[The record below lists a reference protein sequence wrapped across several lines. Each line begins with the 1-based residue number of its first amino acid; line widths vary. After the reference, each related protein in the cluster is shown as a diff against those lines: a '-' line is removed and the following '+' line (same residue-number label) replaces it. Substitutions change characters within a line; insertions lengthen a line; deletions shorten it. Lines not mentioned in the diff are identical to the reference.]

1 MNIKELREE
10 IIRNAMLRVAEAKMY
25 PTDPRVKVPGD
36 MVLFNIGQFKE
47 PDGSVRPEIYRLGWL
62 YAINHMPYDPF
73 EDMIED
79 YYEYRDT
86 SHFIISRSDLIIVAM
101 ASIAEQS
108 LITVELAY
116 VDGADNYDNDIMVK
130 ANKRDTVMSLRALIE
145 NEYLLMQSKYTGR
158 DEVIL
163 EVYDK
168 IFPTPQRPGTFA
180 AFASTIKNVVA
191 KSFR

>member
-36 MVLFNIGQFKE
+36 VVLFNIGQFKE
-47 PDGSVRPEIYRLGWL
+47 PDGSVRLDIYRLGWL
-62 YAINHMPYDPF
+62 YAINHMPYELF

-86 SHFIISRSDLIIVAM
+86 SHFIINRSDLIIVAM

-116 VDGADNYDNDIMVK
+116 VDGAENYDNDIMVK
-130 ANKRDTVMSLRALIE
+130 ANKRDTAMSLRALIE

-168 IFPTPQRPGTFA
+168 IFPTPQRAGTFA

>member
-10 IIRNAMLRVAEAKMY
+10 IIKNAMMRVTEAKMY
-25 PTDPRVKVPGD
+25 PTDPRVKLPGD
-36 MVLFNIGQFKE
+36 IVLFNIGQFKE
-47 PDGSVRPEIYRLGWL
+47 PDGSIRPDIYRLGWL
-62 YAINHMPYDPF
+62 YAINHMPYDLF

-86 SHFIISRSDLIIVAM
+86 SHFIISRSDLIIIAM

-108 LITVELAY
+108 LIGVELAY
-116 VDGADNYDNDIMVK
+116 VDGVDNYDNDIMVK
-130 ANKRDTVMSLRALIE
+130 ANKCDTAMSLRALVE

-158 DEVIL
+158 DDVIL

-168 IFPTPQRPGTFA
+168 IFPAKQ
-180 AFASTIKNVVA
+180 VA
-191 KSFR
+191 TKFSSVATYLKGLINK

>member
-10 IIRNAMLRVAEAKMY
+10 IIKNTTVRVAEAKMY
-25 PTDPRVKVPGD
+25 PTDPRVKLPGD
-36 MVLFNIGQFKE
+36 IVLFNIGQFKE
-47 PDGSVRPEIYRLGWL
+47 PDGSIRPDIYRLGWL
-62 YAINHMPYDPF
+62 YAINHMPYALF

-86 SHFIISRSDLIIVAM
+86 SHFIISRSDLIIHAM
-101 ASIAEQS
+101 SSIAEQS
-108 LITVELAY
+108 LINVQLAY
-116 VDGADNYDNDIMVK
+116 VDGVDNYDNDIMVK
-130 ANKRDTVMSLRALIE
+130 ANKSDNAMSLRALIE
-145 NEYLLMQSKYTGR
+145 DAYLLMQSKYVGR
-158 DEVIL
+158 DDVIL
-163 EVYDK
+163 EIYDK